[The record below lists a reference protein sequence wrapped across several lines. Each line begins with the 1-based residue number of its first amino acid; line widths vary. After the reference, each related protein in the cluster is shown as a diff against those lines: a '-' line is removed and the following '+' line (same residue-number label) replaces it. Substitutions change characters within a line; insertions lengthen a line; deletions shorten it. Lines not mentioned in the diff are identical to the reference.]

1 MHHISFSKISLYF
14 LVQHIAV
21 YIYEMGQVNGKIVE
35 ISTKIGGKS
44 LNLNTE
50 ESEEK
55 QWKVD

>member
-1 MHHISFSKISLYF
+1 M
-14 LVQHIAV
+14 QHIAV